1 MLDLFIYGFLLG
13 YAISSILSSL
23 IYKEEK
29 KEYEM
34 KIKKLETITNHNKK
48 LEELKERYKNEI

>member
-1 MLDLFIYGFLLG
+1 MDTFIYGFLFG
-13 YAISSILSSL
+13 YSISSILSSL

-48 LEELKERYKNEI
+48 LEELKERYKDEI

>member
-1 MLDLFIYGFLLG
+1 MSTFIYGFLLG

>member
-1 MLDLFIYGFLLG
+1 MSTFIYGFLLG

-48 LEELKERYKNEI
+48 LEKLKEIYKNEI

>member
-1 MLDLFIYGFLLG
+1 MDTFIYGFLLG
-13 YAISSILSSL
+13 YIISSILSSL

-34 KIKKLETITNHNKK
+34 KMKKLETIINHNKN
-48 LEELKERYKNEI
+48 LEELKERYKDEI

>member
-1 MLDLFIYGFLLG
+1 MSTFIYGFLLG
-13 YAISSILSSL
+13 YAIASILSSL

-34 KIKKLETITNHNKK
+34 KIKKLETITNYNKK

>member
-1 MLDLFIYGFLLG
+1 MATFIYGFLLG

-48 LEELKERYKNEI
+48 LEELKEIYKNEI

>member
-1 MLDLFIYGFLLG
+1 MDTFIYGFLLG

-48 LEELKERYKNEI
+48 LEELKEIYKNEI